1 MNIIGFIVSI
11 ALFVGGIYLM
21 GSAFYVPNLELVVF
35 LAGMLAS
42 ILGVFIPIHVLK
54 RIDG

>member
-35 LAGMLAS
+35 LAGMFAS

>member
-11 ALFVGGIYLM
+11 ALFIGGIYLM
-21 GSAFYVPNLELVVF
+21 ASAFYVPGFELVMF
-35 LAGMLAS
+35 LSGIFAS
-42 ILGVFIPIHVLK
+42 SLGVFIPIHVLK

>member
-1 MNIIGFIVSI
+1 VNIIGFIVSI

-35 LAGMLAS
+35 LAGMFAS

>member
-11 ALFVGGIYLM
+11 ALFVGSIYLM

>member
-1 MNIIGFIVSI
+1 VNIIGFIVSI
-11 ALFVGGIYLM
+11 ALFVGGIYVM
-21 GSAFYVPNLELVVF
+21 GSAFYVPGLELVVF

-42 ILGVFIPIHVLK
+42 IIGVFIPIHVLK

>member
-11 ALFVGGIYLM
+11 ALFIGGLYLM
-21 GSAFYVPNLELVVF
+21 GSAFYVPGVELVVF
-35 LAGMLAS
+35 LSGMFAS
-42 ILGVFIPIHVLK
+42 ILGVFIPIHLLK

>member
-11 ALFVGGIYLM
+11 ALFVGGIYVM
-21 GSAFYVPNLELVVF
+21 GSAFYVPGLELVVF
-35 LAGMLAS
+35 LAGMFAS
-42 ILGVFIPIHVLK
+42 IIGVFIPIHVLK